1 VIAAAGGE
9 HAASLPLHWR
19 GNPCDAAARLAVER
33 RMFKDPGTAGKMLG
47 REPAIHPSAE
57 IRDSSFGAWCEVG
70 ARTRVAES
78 SFGDYSYVANDSD
91 ITYTTLGRFCSIAA
105 QVRVNPG
112 NHPLD
117 RVALSHFTYRSSAYG
132 LGEDDA
138 GFFDRRR
145 SHRVALGNDVWIGHG
160 VVVLPGVAIGNGAAI
175 GAGAVVRGEV
185 PAFAVAVGVP
195 ARVVRFRF
203 APEIV
208 AALER
213 IAWWD
218 WPHER
223 LGPALADFRVLSA
236 AEFCRKYD
244 PA

>member
-1 VIAAAGGE
+1 
-9 HAASLPLHWR
+9 
-19 GNPCDAAARLAVER
+19 
-33 RMFKDPGTAGKMLG
+33 MYTDPATAGKTLG
-47 REPAIHPSAE
+47 LEPSIHPTAE

-91 ITYTTLGRFCSIAA
+91 ITYTTLARFCSIAA
-105 QVRVNPG
+105 QVRLNPG

-132 LGEDDA
+132 LGEDDSA
-138 GFFDRRR
+138 FFDWRR
-145 SHRVALGNDVWIGHG
+145 SYRVVLGNDVWIGHG
-160 VVVLPGVAIGNGAAI
+160 AVVLPGVAIGNGAAI
-175 GAGAVVRGEV
+175 GAGAVVSRDV
-185 PAFAVAVGVP
+185 PPFAIALGVP
-195 ARVVRFRF
+195 ARVTRFRF

-218 WPHER
+218 WPHQR
-223 LGPALADFRVLSA
+223 LATALPDFRAMSA
-236 AEFCRKYD
+236 EAFCRAYD